1 MRTKIVATLL
11 ILLLAVQGCEYLGE
25 SEFEA
30 KSFRIRT
37 ELRSGDG
44 IEVLTWENA
53 TDLEFNE
60 EEYVYRFKVDGKLVL
75 LDPRGTVVV
84 EEQ

>member
-1 MRTKIVATLL
+1 MRTATIISVLVGVAFLH
-11 ILLLAVQGCEYLGE
+11 GCGLVVEN
-25 SEFEA
+25 EFEG
-30 KSFRIRT
+30 KTFTIRT
-37 ELRSGDG
+37 ELKTGEG
-44 IEVLTWENA
+44 VEVQKWENA

-75 LDPRGTVVV
+75 LDPRGTVIV